1 MNRSQCVTKTAI
13 RLIVCV
19 LAASL
24 QSIAQNN
31 QIPVD
36 WPTRS
41 AACGPKLTQS
51 GSQQFKV
58 TGINDL
64 PFVFKN
70 GVRPQY
76 VLKVDSTPAS
86 EVPPADF
93 LALFLGQQSAAQK
106 AITRSAAQ
114 NRVPAPQCP
123 ASPDQIAASLAALRS
138 SDLEIPVVSSN
149 KSAASLQES
158 QARSQSLIAS
168 NPDLS
173 LLQEAF
179 SDSSCSTALQ
189 QFQIDPILQWVS
201 RVNSSDHS
209 TIFSVSINPNTNYRF
224 DLSETWQ
231 GVVLKDATLT
241 WRCGDTDIFTLSVG
255 PMFTT
260 LPYRTYGHQKAP
272 VPPGSSTTQDILSVN
287 ESTNV
292 LGAALL
298 NIHFPQIPHV
308 PEWLGPA
315 ISFGPVYSFGSAPN
329 ISKLGFFT
337 GASLHLYRS
346 AFLTAGAHIG
356 QFADY
361 PANLTKGSVIPSGF
375 GDLNPITRNT
385 VRFAV
390 GITFKTN
397 TLKSS
402 SQGAA
407 PTNPGKPPAPQPPPT
422 VPAVIQP
429 ASNPV
434 VGPAANPAVQPPP
447 TPAPITPSTPMAQPS
462 AQAKWTV
469 LVFMNAKNNLEQDAF
484 KNYWQMAQVGSS
496 KDVNVV
502 VELGR
507 PQNHYYTSDSAPW
520 SGVKRFLVTKGT
532 VTPDAANAVQ
542 DLGAADMGKG
552 STLSEFVS
560 WSVPKY
566 PAANYML
573 VIWDHGQGY
582 RFQVAMDRRSREFAS
597 SRSLALDGARPT
609 VEPQS
614 PILGGI
620 KSVSYDEDTGHIL
633 YNRDIEDSLKG
644 VFASDGLKNY
654 LPSGKINVLG
664 FDACLMSM
672 IETSY
677 AMREVSQFF
686 VGSEEEEPGDGWDYE
701 KFLSPLAQN
710 PSLSAADVSKLVVQA
725 YKATY
730 GGRPT
735 QTTMSALDQTKI
747 KGVADAVGD
756 FAVAAGPLL
765 QANIQTFRQT
775 RGKVKSYGASSPTK
789 VSVDLLY
796 FTKQLGLA
804 FPRSSLADKAA
815 AIERALNSMVLSS
828 YASPDMVD
836 GYGTS
841 GLAIFFPA
849 TAKDFQADPN
859 SSGYDP
865 ANTLFPIEFVKEV
878 PWSTFVNSY
887 VQIDQNSP
895 RARAIPTSRS
905 RDSNSN

>member
-1 MNRSQCVTKTAI
+1 MNRSQLVTKRAMK
-13 RLIVCV
+13 LIICV
-19 LAASL
+19 FAASL
-24 QSIAQNN
+24 QSIAQSN

-41 AACGPKLTQS
+41 AACGPKPTQS
-51 GSQQFKV
+51 TSQQFKV
-58 TGINDL
+58 SGINDL

-106 AITRSAAQ
+106 AITRSAEQ
-114 NRVPAPQCP
+114 NRVPVPQCP
-123 ASPDQIAASLAALRS
+123 ASSGQLAAALAALRA
-138 SDLEIPVVSSN
+138 SDLEIPAVSSN
-149 KSAASLQES
+149 NNAASLQES
-158 QARSQSLIAS
+158 QSLSQSLISS
-168 NPDLS
+168 NTALS
-173 LLQEAF
+173 LLQQVF
-179 SDSSCSTALQ
+179 SDSSCSTVLQ
-189 QFQIDPILQWVS
+189 QFLSDPILQWVS
-201 RVNSSDHS
+201 RVNSPDHS
-209 TIFSVSINPNTNYRF
+209 AIFSVSVNPNTNYKF
-224 DLSETWQ
+224 DLSEIWQ
-231 GVVLKDATLT
+231 GVTLKNATLT

-272 VPPGSSTTQDILSVN
+272 VPPGGSTTQDILSVN

-315 ISFGPVYSFGSAPN
+315 ISLGPVYAFGSAP
-329 ISKLGFFT
+329 SVTKLGFFT

-346 AFLTAGAHIG
+346 AFLTAGVHIG

-361 PANLTKGSVIPSGF
+361 PVNLTKGSVIPNGF
-375 GDLNPITRNT
+375 GDLNPVTRNT
-385 VRFAV
+385 VRFAI

-407 PTNPGKPPAPQPPPT
+407 PTNPGQPAAAQPTPAAAPAAQAAPIPVVQSTPAPT
-422 VPAVIQP
+422 
-429 ASNPV
+429 
-434 VGPAANPAVQPPP
+434 PP
-447 TPAPITPSTPMAQPS
+447 TPVVQPS
-462 AQAKWTV
+462 AQAKWTI

-507 PQNHYYTSDSAPW
+507 PQKHYYTADSAPW
-520 SGVKRFLVTKGT
+520 SGVKRFIVAKGV
-532 VTPDAANAVQ
+532 VTPDAANAVE

-552 STLSEFVS
+552 STMSEFVS
-560 WSVPKY
+560 WGVPKF
-566 PAANYML
+566 PAVNYML

-582 RFQVAMDRRSREFAS
+582 RFQIAMDRRNREFAS
-597 SRSLALDGARPT
+597 LRSLALDGGRAP
-609 VEPQS
+609 EQPNS

-620 KSVSYDEDTGHIL
+620 KSVSYDEDTGNIL

-644 VFASDGLKNY
+644 ALASDGLKKY
-654 LPSGKINVLG
+654 IASGKISVLG

-672 IETSY
+672 LETSY
-677 AMREVSQFF
+677 AMRDVSEFF

-701 KFLSPLAQN
+701 KFLSPLSQN
-710 PSLSAADVSKLVVQA
+710 PSLSAADVSKLVVQG
-725 YKATY
+725 YQATY
-730 GGRPT
+730 GGRPS
-735 QTTMSALDQTKI
+735 QTTMSALDQSKI
-747 KGVADAVGD
+747 KAVSDAVGD

-775 RGKVKSYGASSPTK
+775 RSKVKSYGASSPTK
-789 VSVDLLY
+789 VSVDLMY

-804 FPRSSLADKAA
+804 FPRSSLGDKAA
-815 AIERALNSMVLSS
+815 AIEKALTPAILLSYS
-828 YASPDMVD
+828 SPDMLD

-849 TAKDFQADPN
+849 SAKDFQADPN

-878 PWSTFVNSY
+878 PWSTFVSSY
-887 VQIDQNSP
+887 VQIEQNSP
-895 RARAIPTSRS
+895 RIARIPASKS
-905 RDSNSN
+905 KKPMAN